1 MKNVLIIGATG
12 TVGSAVRQ
20 TLSRETNANVTL
32 FARSVGRIT
41 PGDRETVIAGNAIKD
56 ADLDSVIDGQD
67 AVFVAVSG
75 NLSKFAKKIIGSM
88 DRNNVSRLIFI
99 TSMGI
104 YDEIPA
110 SLGGGNVSGNPML
123 RSYREAAD
131 LIEASDLN
139 YTVIRPGWFNDG
151 PVDYEVTHKGEPFG
165 GHDVSVSSIADMVK
179 NLIEDD
185 ALDSRDSIGLNTPL

>member
-1 MKNVLIIGATG
+1 
-12 TVGSAVRQ
+12 
-20 TLSRETNANVTL
+20 
-32 FARSVGRIT
+32 
-41 PGDRETVIAGNAIKD
+41 
-56 ADLDSVIDGQD
+56 
-67 AVFVAVSG
+67 
-75 NLSKFAKKIIGSM
+75 M